1 LRKLDPV
8 TAKRR
13 LIGMLQRRGFDYD
26 TIRPIVE
33 EVLGGIDEPSAD

>member
-1 LRKLDPV
+1 V

-26 TIRPIVE
+26 TIRPVVE
-33 EVLGGIDEPSAD
+33 EVLGGMDEAHDD